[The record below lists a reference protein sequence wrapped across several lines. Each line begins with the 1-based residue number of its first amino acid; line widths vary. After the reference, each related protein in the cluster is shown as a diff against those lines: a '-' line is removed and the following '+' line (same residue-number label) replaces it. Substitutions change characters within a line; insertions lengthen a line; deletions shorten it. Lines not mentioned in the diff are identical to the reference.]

1 MRVLL
6 RWFDFVTSDVAAK
19 GRRLA
24 ARWSGAE

>member
-1 MRVLL
+1 L